1 MLLPKLE
8 EIKKIRIQLGLTK
21 TVLIQQ
27 VEKNKTKV
35 SRMLLYMIEEKNHS
49 PNYKIA
55 EAIFE
60 ALDQIENSKKNTGI
74 TAGEICAKDLVT
86 VRRNEKVITA
96 KKRMGQQGEY
106 THLPVL
112 NKGECVGLITSNS
125 ILKNP
130 NAVKVEDAM
139 EGRPT
144 IIDED
149 LVITEGIEALLSNTQ
164 SCILVSH
171 RNSSKIMGI
180 IVAWDLI
187 PNKESMK
194 HNWKRKG
201 QKRVGVLGSQ
211 VMHRN

>member
-112 NKGECVGLITSNS
+112 DLTRECVGLITSNS

-149 LVITEGIEALLSNTQ
+149 MVITAGIEALLSNTQ

-194 HNWKRKG
+194 HSWKRKG
-201 QKRVGVLGSQ
+201 QKRV
-211 VMHRN
+211 

>member
-21 TVLIQQ
+21 TVLAKQL
-27 VEKNKTKV
+27 EKNKTKV

-60 ALDQIENSKKNTGI
+60 ALDQIENSKKNKGI

-112 NKGECVGLITSNS
+112 DKGECVGLITSNS

-130 NAVKVEDAM
+130 NAIKVEDAM
-139 EGRPT
+139 ESRPT

-149 LVITEGIEALLSNTQ
+149 MVITEGIEALLSNTQ

-194 HNWKRKG
+194 HSWKRKG
-201 QKRVGVLGSQ
+201 QKRVRLK
-211 VMHRN
+211 

>member
-55 EAIFE
+55 EDIFG
-60 ALDQIENSKKNTGI
+60 ALHEIENNQKNKGI

-86 VRRNEKVITA
+86 VRCNEKVITA
-96 KKRMGQQGEY
+96 KKRMGQQGKY

-112 NKGECVGLITSNS
+112 DVTRECVGLITSNS

-144 IIDED
+144 IINED
-149 LVITEGIEALLSNTQ
+149 MVITEGIEALLSNTQ

-201 QKRVGVLGSQ
+201 QKRV
-211 VMHRN
+211 

>member
-1 MLLPKLE
+1 MLLPNLE
-8 EIKKIRIQLGLTK
+8 EIRKIREAVNVTQKALAEQVKVNGK
-21 TVLIQQ
+21 PVSRVLI
-27 VEKNKTKV
+27 N
-35 SRMLLYMIEEKNHS
+35 MIEMKGHY

-55 EAIFE
+55 ESIF
-60 ALDQIENSKKNTGI
+60 ARLDQIENSKKNKGI

-112 NKGECVGLITSNS
+112 DKGECVGLITSNS

-149 LVITEGIEALLSNTQ
+149 MVITEGIEALLSNTQ

-194 HNWKRKG
+194 RRWKRKG
-201 QKRVGVLGSQ
+201 QKRV
-211 VMHRN
+211 

>member
-8 EIKKIRIQLGLTK
+8 EIKKIRIQLGVTK
-21 TVLIQQ
+21 TVLAKQL
-27 VEKNKTKV
+27 EKNENTV

-112 NKGECVGLITSNS
+112 DLTRECVGLITSNS

-144 IIDED
+144 IINED
-149 LVITEGIEALLSNTQ
+149 MVITEGIEALLSNTQ
-164 SCILVSH
+164 SCILVSQH
-171 RNSSKIMGI
+171 NSRKLKGV

-187 PNKESMK
+187 PKKESMK
-194 HNWKRKG
+194 RRWKRKG
-201 QKRVGVLGSQ
+201 QKRV
-211 VMHRN
+211 

>member
-8 EIKKIRIQLGLTK
+8 EIKKIRIQLGVTK
-21 TVLIQQ
+21 TVLAKQL
-27 VEKNKTKV
+27 EKNKTKV

-55 EAIFE
+55 EDIFG
-60 ALDQIENSKKNTGI
+60 ALHEIENNQKNKGI

-86 VRRNEKVITA
+86 VRCNEKVITA

-144 IIDED
+144 IINED
-149 LVITEGIEALLSNTQ
+149 MVITEGIEALLSNTQ

-201 QKRVGVLGSQ
+201 QKRV
-211 VMHRN
+211 

>member
-8 EIKKIRIQLGLTK
+8 EIKKIRIQLGVTK
-21 TVLIQQ
+21 TVLAKQL
-27 VEKNKTKV
+27 EKNENTV

-60 ALDQIENSKKNTGI
+60 VLDQIENSKKNKGI

-194 HNWKRKG
+194 RRWKRKG
-201 QKRVGVLGSQ
+201 QKRV
-211 VMHRN
+211 

>member
-8 EIKKIRIQLGLTK
+8 EIKKIRIQLGVTK
-21 TVLIQQ
+21 TVLAKQL
-27 VEKNKTKV
+27 EKNENTV

-112 NKGECVGLITSNS
+112 DKGECVGLITSNS

-149 LVITEGIEALLSNTQ
+149 MVITEGIEALLSNTQ

-171 RNSSKIMGI
+171 RNSNEIMGI

-194 HNWKRKG
+194 HSWKRKG
-201 QKRVGVLGSQ
+201 QKRIAV
-211 VMHRN
+211 

>member
-8 EIKKIRIQLGLTK
+8 EIKKIRIQLGVTK
-21 TVLIQQ
+21 TVLAKQLK
-27 VEKNKTKV
+27 KNKRKV

-112 NKGECVGLITSNS
+112 DLTRECVGLITSNS

-149 LVITEGIEALLSNTQ
+149 MVITEGIEALLSNTQ

-201 QKRVGVLGSQ
+201 QKRIAV
-211 VMHRN
+211 

>member
-1 MLLPKLE
+1 
-8 EIKKIRIQLGLTK
+8 
-21 TVLIQQ
+21 
-27 VEKNKTKV
+27 
-35 SRMLLYMIEEKNHS
+35 MLLYMIEEKNHS

-55 EAIFE
+55 EAIFKT
-60 ALDQIENSKKNTGI
+60 LDQIENSIKHKGI
-74 TAGEICAKDLVT
+74 TAGEICARDLVT

-112 NKGECVGLITSNS
+112 DKGECVGLITSNS

-130 NAVKVEDAM
+130 NAVKVKNAM

-194 HNWKRKG
+194 HSWKRKG
-201 QKRVGVLGSQ
+201 QKRVRLK
-211 VMHRN
+211 

>member
-8 EIKKIRIQLGLTK
+8 EIKKIREGLGVTQTDLAK
-21 TVLIQQ
+21 KVKVNGKSVSRVLI
-27 VEKNKTKV
+27 N
-35 SRMLLYMIEEKNHS
+35 MIEKKGHS

-194 HNWKRKG
+194 HSWKRKG
-201 QKRVGVLGSQ
+201 QKRV
-211 VMHRN
+211 

>member
-60 ALDQIENSKKNTGI
+60 ALDQIENSKKNIGI

-96 KKRMGQQGEY
+96 KKRMGQQGKY

-112 NKGECVGLITSNS
+112 DVTRECVGLITSNS

-201 QKRVGVLGSQ
+201 QKRV
-211 VMHRN
+211 

>member
-8 EIKKIRIQLGLTK
+8 EIKKIRIQLGVTK
-21 TVLIQQ
+21 TVLAKQL
-27 VEKNKTKV
+27 EKNENTV

-55 EAIFE
+55 EDIFG
-60 ALDQIENSKKNTGI
+60 ALHEIENNQKNKGI

-86 VRRNEKVITA
+86 VRCNEKVITA

-112 NKGECVGLITSNS
+112 DLTRECVGLITSNS

-144 IIDED
+144 IINED
-149 LVITEGIEALLSNTQ
+149 MVITEGIEALLSNTQ

-201 QKRVGVLGSQ
+201 QKRV
-211 VMHRN
+211 

>member
-55 EAIFE
+55 EAIFKT
-60 ALDQIENSKKNTGI
+60 LDQIENSMKNKGI
-74 TAGEICAKDLVT
+74 TAGEICARDLVT

-144 IIDED
+144 IINED
-149 LVITEGIEALLSNTQ
+149 MVITEGIEALLSNTQ

-201 QKRVGVLGSQ
+201 QKRVQIRLK
-211 VMHRN
+211 

>member
-21 TVLIQQ
+21 TVLAKQL
-27 VEKNKTKV
+27 EKNKTKV

-55 EAIFE
+55 EAIFKT
-60 ALDQIENSKKNTGI
+60 LDQIENSMKNKGI
-74 TAGEICAKDLVT
+74 TAGEICARDLVT

-130 NAVKVEDAM
+130 NAVKVKNAM

-187 PNKESMK
+187 PKKKENMK
-194 HNWKRKG
+194 QEWKRKG
-201 QKRVGVLGSQ
+201 QKRV
-211 VMHRN
+211 

>member
-55 EAIFE
+55 EDIFG
-60 ALDQIENSKKNTGI
+60 ALHEIENNQKNKGI

-86 VRRNEKVITA
+86 VRCNEKVITA
-96 KKRMGQQGEY
+96 KKRMGQQGKY

-112 NKGECVGLITSNS
+112 DVTRECVGLITSNS

-171 RNSSKIMGI
+171 RNSNKIMGI

-194 HNWKRKG
+194 HSWKRKG
-201 QKRVGVLGSQ
+201 QQRV
-211 VMHRN
+211 

>member
-8 EIKKIRIQLGLTK
+8 EIKKIRIQLGVTK
-21 TVLIQQ
+21 TVLAKQLK
-27 VEKNKTKV
+27 KNKRKV

-60 ALDQIENSKKNTGI
+60 ALDQIENSKKNKGI

-112 NKGECVGLITSNS
+112 DLTRECVGLITSNS

-149 LVITEGIEALLSNTQ
+149 MVITAGIEALLSNTQ

-201 QKRVGVLGSQ
+201 QKRVEVF
-211 VMHRN
+211 

>member
-8 EIKKIRIQLGLTK
+8 EIKKIRIQLGVTK
-21 TVLIQQ
+21 TVLAKQL
-27 VEKNKTKV
+27 EKNKTKV

-55 EAIFE
+55 EAIFKT
-60 ALDQIENSKKNTGI
+60 LDQIENSMKNKGI
-74 TAGEICAKDLVT
+74 TAGEICARDLVT

-194 HNWKRKG
+194 HSWKRKG
-201 QKRVGVLGSQ
+201 QKRVRLK
-211 VMHRN
+211 

>member
-8 EIKKIRIQLGLTK
+8 EIKKIRIQLGVTK
-21 TVLIQQ
+21 TVLAKQL
-27 VEKNKTKV
+27 EKNKTKV

-55 EAIFE
+55 EDIFG
-60 ALDQIENSKKNTGI
+60 ALHEIENNQKNKGI

-86 VRRNEKVITA
+86 VRCNEKVITA
-96 KKRMGQQGEY
+96 KKRMGQQGKY

-112 NKGECVGLITSNS
+112 DVTRECVGLITSNS

-171 RNSSKIMGI
+171 RNSNKIMGI

-194 HNWKRKG
+194 HSWKRKG
-201 QKRVGVLGSQ
+201 QQRV
-211 VMHRN
+211 

>member
-8 EIKKIRIQLGLTK
+8 EIKKIRIQLGVTK
-21 TVLIQQ
+21 TVLAKQL
-27 VEKNKTKV
+27 EKNKTKV

-55 EAIFE
+55 EAIFKT
-60 ALDQIENSKKNTGI
+60 LDQIENSMKDKGI
-74 TAGEICAKDLVT
+74 TAGEICARDLVT

-194 HNWKRKG
+194 HSWKRKG
-201 QKRVGVLGSQ
+201 QQRV
-211 VMHRN
+211 

>member
-21 TVLIQQ
+21 TVL
-27 VEKNKTKV
+27 VEKLEKNKTKV

-60 ALDQIENSKKNTGI
+60 ALDQIENSKKNKGI

-112 NKGECVGLITSNS
+112 DKGECVGLITSNS

-194 HNWKRKG
+194 HSWKRKG
-201 QKRVGVLGSQ
+201 QQRV
-211 VMHRN
+211 

>member
-1 MLLPKLE
+1 
-8 EIKKIRIQLGLTK
+8 
-21 TVLIQQ
+21 
-27 VEKNKTKV
+27 
-35 SRMLLYMIEEKNHS
+35 
-49 PNYKIA
+49 
-55 EAIFE
+55 
-60 ALDQIENSKKNTGI
+60 
-74 TAGEICAKDLVT
+74 
-86 VRRNEKVITA
+86 
-96 KKRMGQQGEY
+96 MGQQGEY

-112 NKGECVGLITSNS
+112 DVTRECVGLITSNS

-144 IIDED
+144 IINED
-149 LVITEGIEALLSNTQ
+149 MVITEGIEALLSNTQ

-194 HNWKRKG
+194 HSWKRKG
-201 QKRVGVLGSQ
+201 QKRVRLK
-211 VMHRN
+211 